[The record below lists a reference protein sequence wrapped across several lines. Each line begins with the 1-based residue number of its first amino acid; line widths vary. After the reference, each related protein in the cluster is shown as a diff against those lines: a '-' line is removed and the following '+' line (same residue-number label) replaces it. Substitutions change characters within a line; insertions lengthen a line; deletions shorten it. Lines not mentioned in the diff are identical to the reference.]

1 MHKLTSGDTID
12 DIVSSNKSRPFSPL
26 CRVEISNHSDRG
38 YIRSHQIP
46 DEGASDRDIGH
57 RRADKP
63 DDDDLLEL
71 LELYEFMPPVYC
83 DGRA

>member
-46 DEGASDRDIGH
+46 DEGASDHDIGH

-63 DDDDLLEL
+63 NDDDLLEL

-83 DGRA
+83 DGRS

>member
-1 MHKLTSGDTID
+1 MYKLTSGDTID
-12 DIVSSNKSRPFSPL
+12 DIVGSNKSCPFSPL
-26 CRVEISNHSDRG
+26 RRVEISNRSDCD

-46 DEGASDRDIGH
+46 DEGASDHDIGH

-63 DDDDLLEL
+63 NDDDLLEL

-83 DGRA
+83 DGRS